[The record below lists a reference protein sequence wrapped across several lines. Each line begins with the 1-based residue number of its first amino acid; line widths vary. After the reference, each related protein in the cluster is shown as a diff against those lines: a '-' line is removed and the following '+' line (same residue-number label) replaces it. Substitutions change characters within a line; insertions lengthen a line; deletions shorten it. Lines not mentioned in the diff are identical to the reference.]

1 MTCNH
6 KCEIYSRVCGYYR
19 PVHLWNCGKQEEF
32 RERETFDSAMPN
44 ETSNPTLNPSI
55 AISQEKTHGSTR
67 I

>member
-32 RERETFDSAMPN
+32 DERKTFDSAIRD
-44 ETSNPTLNPSI
+44 ESNPSSQSI
-55 AISQEKTHGSTR
+55 DSNSKENKHGCSR
-67 I
+67 L